1 MALSAARVSDHGDSV
16 DAPESGENAWIAF
29 DGVDKSYREGSR
41 TRMVFRDLTASI
53 GSGGMTAL
61 LGRSGSGKS
70 TLLNLLGAIDVADA
84 GRVSVA
90 GVDLGA
96 LGERE
101 RTLWRRR
108 EVGIVFQFFNLI
120 PTLDVREN
128 VMLPLELAGVRARA
142 SRARA
147 LEMLAEVGLADRG
160 ASFPEALSGGE
171 QQRVAI
177 ARALVA
183 RPPLVLAD
191 EPTGNLDH
199 ETAGEVLDL
208 LARLTAETA
217 VTVVMATHSAEAAA
231 RAGRVLRVSE
241 SALVESAAG
250 TVRSAR

>member
-1 MALSAARVSDHGDSV
+1 MPDHRTSPDAAGSGGD
-16 DAPESGENAWIAF
+16 AWIAF
-29 DGVDKSYREGSR
+29 DGVDKAYREGGR
-41 TRMVFRDLTASI
+41 ARVVFRGLTASI
-53 GSGGMTAL
+53 GHGGMTAL

-84 GRVSVA
+84 GRVSVG

-128 VMLPLELAGVRARA
+128 VMLPLELAGVLRAGA
-142 SRARA
+142 SEARA
-147 LEMLAEVGLADRG
+147 LEMLAAVGLADRG

-208 LARLTAETA
+208 LAGLAAETA
-217 VTVVMATHSAEAAA
+217 VMVVMATHSAEAAG
-231 RAGRVLRVSE
+231 RASRVFQVGK
-241 SALVESAAG
+241 SALVECAG
-250 TVRSAR
+250 AGRPAR

>member
-1 MALSAARVSDHGDSV
+1 MPDDDTSPDTAAG
-16 DAPESGENAWIAF
+16 SGGSAWIAF
-29 DGVDKSYREGSR
+29 DGVDKAYREGGR
-41 TRMVFRDLTASI
+41 ARVVFRGLTASI
-53 GSGGMTAL
+53 GRGGVTAL

-84 GRVSVA
+84 GRVSVG
-90 GVDLGA
+90 GVDPGA

-108 EVGIVFQFFNLI
+108 EVGIVFQFFNLL

-142 SRARA
+142 SEARA
-147 LEMLAEVGLADRG
+147 LEMLAAVGLADRG

-191 EPTGNLDH
+191 EPTGNLDR

-208 LARLTAETA
+208 LARLADQTA

-231 RAGRVLRVSE
+231 RASRMLRVGE
-241 SALVESAAG
+241 SALVECAG
-250 TVRSAR
+250 AGRPAR